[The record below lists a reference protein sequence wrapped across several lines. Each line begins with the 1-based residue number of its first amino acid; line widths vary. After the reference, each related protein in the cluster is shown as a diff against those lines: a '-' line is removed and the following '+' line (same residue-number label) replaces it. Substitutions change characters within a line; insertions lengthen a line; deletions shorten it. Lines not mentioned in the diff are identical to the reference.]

1 MTKQVKAA
9 FWVVGIALVGY
20 FLFNSMKTKKQEG
33 LSDQEKNDLFNTA
46 SGGLRGGAAPPPDI
60 MDQIIQQEQAAL
72 LKIEQLGLMAEYEAY
87 KKANQNAPDRP

>member
-20 FLFNSMKTKKQEG
+20 FLFTSMKTKKQEG

-46 SGGLRGGAAPPPDI
+46 SGGLRGGAPPPPDI

-87 KKANQNAPDRP
+87 KKANENAPLRP

>member
-9 FWVVGIALVGY
+9 FWVVGVALVGY
-20 FLFNSMKTKKQEG
+20 FMLTSLKKKQTG

-46 SGGLRGGAAPPPDI
+46 SGGLRGGANPPQEI

-72 LKIEQLGLMAEYEAY
+72 LKIEQLNLMAEYEAY
-87 KKANQNAPDRP
+87 KKANENAPLRP